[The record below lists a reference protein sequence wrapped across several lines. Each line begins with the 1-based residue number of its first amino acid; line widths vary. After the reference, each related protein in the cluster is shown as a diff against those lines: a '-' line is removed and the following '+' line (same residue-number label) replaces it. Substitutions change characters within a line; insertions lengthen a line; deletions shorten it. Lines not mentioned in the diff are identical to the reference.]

1 MAPHSWYGKNSETV
15 CKITWKNLPAKTKS
29 IKPKSK
35 KKKMCGR
42 NRGLFVLP
50 PLLISRCRLDI
61 ERGGRYFIVTRSN

>member
-15 CKITWKNLPAKTKS
+15 CKITWKNFPAKTKS
-29 IKPKSK
+29 IKPKNK

-50 PLLISRCRLDI
+50 PL
-61 ERGGRYFIVTRSN
+61 YF